1 MNQKITDRDIEL
13 LRRRA
18 IEEEE
23 NESIDP
29 VITRTPLKQIV
40 AEPVEP
46 EMMPETE
53 ISEPAIPESA
63 MNTPLP
69 VQPEPVQPIE
79 PLSRPVL
86 EEDAQQTVTPEPGS
100 TALSRE
106 RAAPEEDEY
115 EQLFSKYKEDTTK
128 AREEATGAEA
138 EFQRASA
145 QSAMET
151 GIAGALQSFGE
162 GLAAITGGS
171 AKGLQTGAE
180 TLRSVGQQ
188 RLMSADRKTRSL
200 KDRLQAAREPLEA
213 KKEEL
218 GFRGVFE
225 KRQKEKRLA
234 DPASKESADARDMA
248 TNFLDVVAENYRS
261 KGAEDLAA
269 RVEQNKAF
277 LENANANQI
286 KEFVDKISGLKV
298 STDYETSLE
307 GKRLIE
313 REKQEGKKELGETKR
328 DQKLMDVADK
338 RFMDDSDKMAV
349 SVKAMKDF
357 SNELK
362 KFQAD
367 VKLLQNLNADSK
379 QRDAALGRVKT
390 KRGLINYL
398 IARAAE
404 SKGVFTN
411 QDFEILSQ
419 FEAGRSWGEVIQ
431 DYVSKGVGEVTTDS
445 LERMSSVLDD
455 VMPRYQNPEKD
466 IIEQR
471 KRIYKASDNPYI
483 QKAADKFNT
492 DLFGLKQDSKTP
504 SSDAPVEQKAKP
516 ESKQGVME
524 FTSQQDVQK
533 AIDSGRLKPGDSG
546 VITNSDGSTKPFR
559 VE

>member
-1 MNQKITDRDIEL
+1 MGQRISAFQKYDLTPKEVS
-13 LRRRA
+13 LRRKLELERLSNVA
-18 IEEEE
+18 
-23 NESIDP
+23 P
-29 VITRTPLKQIV
+29 VVT

-53 ISEPAIPESA
+53 ISEPA

-69 VQPEPVQPIE
+69 VQPEPVQPMPE
-79 PLSRPVL
+79 PLAQPVP
-86 EEDAQQTVTPEPGS
+86 EEETQQTVTPEPGS

-138 EFQRASA
+138 EFQQASA

-180 TLRSVGQQ
+180 TLRSAGQQ

-213 KKEEL
+213 KKEEI
-218 GFRGVFE
+218 GFRSVFE
-225 KRQKEKRLA
+225 KRQAEKRLA

-261 KGAEDLAA
+261 KGSEELAA
-269 RVEQNKAF
+269 KVEQNKAF

-298 STDYETSLE
+298 GTDYETSLE
-307 GKRLIE
+307 GKRLLE
-313 REKQEGKKELGETKR
+313 KEKQEGKKELAGTKR
-328 DQKLMDVADK
+328 EQKLQDDADK
-338 RFMDDSDKMAV
+338 RFVDDSAKIAV
-349 SVKAMKDF
+349 SVNQA
-357 SNELK
+357 K
-362 KFQAD
+362 KFSEKLTSFQKD
-367 VKLLQNLNADSK
+367 VKAAQSG
-379 QRDAALGRVKT
+379 DAAALERVKLN
-390 KRGLINYL
+390 RGVVNYL
-398 IARAAE
+398 LARQAE
-404 SKGVFTN
+404 PKGVFTD
-411 QDFEILSQ
+411 QDLAALSQ
-419 FEAGRSWGEVIQ
+419 FEAGKSWTETFQGWVGKGLGDITPRDLTRINDVLAAAVPSYSNFQ
-431 DYVSKGVGEVTTDS
+431 DE
-445 LERMSSVLDD
+445 
-455 VMPRYQNPEKD
+455 
-466 IIEQR
+466 IIGQT
-471 KRIYKASDNPYI
+471 KRIYKASGNP
-483 QKAADKFNT
+483 ALNTLADKLT
-492 DLFGLKQDSKTP
+492 PELFGLKGQQSTEP
-504 SSDAPVEQKAKP
+504 AAPVEPKAKP

-524 FTSQQDVQK
+524 FTSQQEVKQ
-533 AIDSGRLKPGDSG
+533 AIDSGRLKSGDRG
-546 VITNSDGSTKPFR
+546 VVRNSDGSAKPFR

>member
-1 MNQKITDRDIEL
+1 MGQRISAFQKYDLTPKEVN
-13 LRRRA
+13 LRRKLELERLSDVA
-18 IEEEE
+18 
-23 NESIDP
+23 P
-29 VITRTPLKQIV
+29 VVT

-63 MNTPLP
+63 MDTPLP

-79 PLSRPVL
+79 PLSRPVP
-86 EEDAQQTVTPEPGS
+86 EEETQQTVTPEPGS

-138 EFQRASA
+138 EFQQASA

-180 TLRSVGQQ
+180 TLRSAGQQ

-298 STDYETSLE
+298 GTDFETSLE

-313 REKQEGKKELGETKR
+313 REKQEGRKELGETKR

-338 RFMDDSDKMAV
+338 EFSTDAKKLNESVTGLRDYQSKVDKFRKDIDLAI
-349 SVKAMKDF
+349 SGDEKAI
-357 SNELK
+357 
-362 KFQAD
+362 
-367 VKLLQNLNADSK
+367 
-379 QRDAALGRVKT
+379 QRIAQSQGV
-390 KRGLINYL
+390 ISYL
-398 IARAAE
+398 IARQFE
-404 SKGVFTN
+404 PKGVFTDN
-411 QDFEILSQ
+411 DYRALNSLG
-419 FEAGRSWGEVIQ
+419 AGQTW
-431 DYVSKGVGEVTTDS
+431 
-445 LERMSSVLDD
+445 
-455 VMPRYQNPEKD
+455 
-466 IIEQR
+466 IEQFQNW
-471 KRIYKASDNPYI
+471 ASLGLRAENSEASLKKMKNVIDALEFTKKDPNDLVKGYQRVYQLSNNPFKKQY
-483 QKAADKFNT
+483 AEKF
-492 DLFGLKQDSKTP
+492 GEAVGGGEGKQSTEPAVP
-504 SSDAPVEQKAKP
+504 SPVEQKAKP

-546 VITNSDGSTKPFR
+546 VITNSDGSAKPFR